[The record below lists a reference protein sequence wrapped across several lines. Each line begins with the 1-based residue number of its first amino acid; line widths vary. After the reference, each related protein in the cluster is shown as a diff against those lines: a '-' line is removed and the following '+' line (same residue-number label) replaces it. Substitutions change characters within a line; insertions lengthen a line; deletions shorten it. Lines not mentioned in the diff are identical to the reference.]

1 MALQNKNK
9 TVSIKAARNLTTT
22 EKTPPMMV
30 AMSPKLLLKMLPWK
44 DVPGGTLR
52 VNRTK
57 LIFKGN
63 GRVTIEFGDG
73 GIPIV
78 TPEALRMIPM
88 FYNLP
93 MEMIEKMSQILK
105 MEQLDKDTVMIKSG
119 EDRDKMFILADGSAE
134 FFETGA
140 HGNEL
145 QLKVVGPG
153 DHFGEDEL
161 VADIKS
167 TSNVRTITKCVF
179 ITMTK
184 NDLDQVLKN
193 NSGYKDHFERNVQ
206 EQIELK
212 AMSNEYGEHR
222 VELKSGHLEIEEL
235 PSTFVDYIEVPE
247 EIPVNNVQT
256 ILNVHS
262 RISDLYNNP
271 MNQLQMQMNIT
282 MGYMYESQESAIIN
296 DPQYGLLAKCSPT
309 MRIQPKY
316 GAPTPDDLDNLLAMV
331 WKKPTFFLAHPRA
344 IAAFGRECT
353 FRGTPPPTIEIDGQ
367 TLITWRGIPLVPSDK
382 IKVDG
387 HEVSHYGSG
396 LTSILLVRAGGEDV
410 QGVTGIYQTGT
421 PGEMAPGLSVRMMGI
436 NEEAIASYLM
446 TLYYNVAV
454 LTEDALAVLEN
465 VEVGYYHDYSE
476 EK

>member
-1 MALQNKNK
+1 MALENKNK

-73 GIPIV
+73 GIPII
-78 TPEALRMIPM
+78 TPEALRMIPI
-88 FYNLP
+88 FHKLP
-93 MEMIEKMSQILK
+93 LKMIEKMTESLT
-105 MEQLDKDTVMIKSG
+105 MEQFDKDAIMIKEG
-119 EDRDKMFILADGSAE
+119 EDRDKLFILADGSAE
-134 FFETGA
+134 FYEIGA

-145 QLKVVGPG
+145 QLKIVGQG
-153 DHFGEDEL
+153 DYFGEDEL
-161 VADIKS
+161 ISDNVSDS
-167 TSNVRTITKCVF
+167 SVRTLTKCVF
-179 ITMTK
+179 ITLSKTAVDK
-184 NDLDQVLKN
+184 ILKEN
-193 NSGYKDHFERNVQ
+193 KDYREIFENTIS
-206 EQIELK
+206 EYLELK
-212 AMSNEYGEHR
+212 SMADEYGEHR
-222 VELKSGHLEIEEL
+222 VELKAGHIDVVEL
-235 PSTFVDYIEVPE
+235 PSTYVDYIEVPE
-247 EIPVNNVQT
+247 EIPVNNIQT
-256 ILNVHS
+256 VLKVHS

-271 MNQLQMQMNIT
+271 MNQLQMQLNIT

-296 DPQYGLLAKCSPT
+296 DPQYGLLAKCDPS

-316 GAPTPDDLDNLLAMV
+316 GSPTPDDLDNLLALV

-344 IAAFGRECT
+344 IAAFARECT

-387 HEVSHYGSG
+387 HEVSKYGSG

-410 QGVTGIYQTGT
+410 QGVTGMYQTGT

-465 VEVGYYHDYSE
+465 VEVGYYHNYSD